1 MSNSITVPPYSPT
14 KKDLN
19 IVPNFTL
26 GHVKV
31 EGGLGGF
38 LASLLESSPRIMPL
52 WGDMK
57 RLTQGPI
64 VLLHLYPVSMMKALL
79 IL

>member
-38 LASLLESSPRIMPL
+38 LASLRIF
-52 WGDMK
+52 
-57 RLTQGPI
+57 T
-64 VLLHLYPVSMMKALL
+64 
-79 IL
+79 